1 MDSFDALT
9 VVLAIIAVLSSLFF
23 IMAILADIVWPW
35 IAQRRPSR
43 QATYKR
49 KQA

>member
-23 IMAILADIVWPW
+23 IMAILADIVLPLL
-35 IAQRRPSR
+35 AERKPRP
-43 QATYKR
+43 QATYRSR
-49 KQA
+49 KA